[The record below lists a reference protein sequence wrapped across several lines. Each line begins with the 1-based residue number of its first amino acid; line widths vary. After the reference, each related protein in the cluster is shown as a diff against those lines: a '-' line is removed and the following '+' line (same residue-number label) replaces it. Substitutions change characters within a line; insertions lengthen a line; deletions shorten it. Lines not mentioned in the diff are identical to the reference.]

1 MENTIDETYKT
12 IVCYAKR
19 FEKKTYHN
27 QEINE
32 VFTSTMH
39 FYLTAHILNSYIS
52 SIKKWWENKQKQLL
66 LDKIQDKINETTND
80 QKLTL
85 PCLIYTQSFKIIKG
99 INIPQ

>member
-52 SIKKWWENKQKQLL
+52 SIKK
-66 LDKIQDKINETTND
+66 
-80 QKLTL
+80 
-85 PCLIYTQSFKIIKG
+85 
-99 INIPQ
+99 